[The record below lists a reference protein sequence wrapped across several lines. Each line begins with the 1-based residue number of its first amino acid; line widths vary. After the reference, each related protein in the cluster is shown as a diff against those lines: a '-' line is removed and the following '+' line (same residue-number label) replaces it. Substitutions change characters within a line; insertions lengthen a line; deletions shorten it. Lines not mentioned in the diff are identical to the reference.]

1 MQKRPPPPP
10 AWALGYL
17 EEVWMLAHSQVR
29 LALYG
34 QGPAL
39 GLTSDWAQAGKG
51 GLFQGPLLT
60 PGQVPPSTPGTFSLP
75 DRGSCLL

>member
-1 MQKRPPPPP
+1 MRLAEEAPPPP

-29 LALYG
+29 RAVYG

-39 GLTSDWAQAGKG
+39 GLTSGWAQAGKG
-51 GLFQGPLLT
+51 GLFQGPLLI
-60 PGQVPPSTPGTFSLP
+60 PSQVPPFSLP
-75 DRGSCLL
+75 DRGS